1 MKYKKTE
8 NENIKRDAKTVA
20 MLQLGGKKEGIS
32 SFQEHVLLICALHL
46 NFEIPVWKLLL
57 CPRTSLKKL
66 KAMISELLKSKYS
79 C

>member
-20 MLQLGGKKEGIS
+20 MLQ
-32 SFQEHVLLICALHL
+32 FQEHVLLICALHL

-57 CPRTSLKKL
+57 CLRTSLKN
-66 KAMISELLKSKYS
+66 
-79 C
+79 